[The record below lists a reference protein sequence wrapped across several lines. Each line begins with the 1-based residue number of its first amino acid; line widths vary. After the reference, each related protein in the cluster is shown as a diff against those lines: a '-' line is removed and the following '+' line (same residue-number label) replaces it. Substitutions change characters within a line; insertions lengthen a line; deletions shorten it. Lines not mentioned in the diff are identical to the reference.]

1 MVYLFYFFYILCNV
15 ILCYVAT
22 AAATAAAGTG
32 GRLLTDEDREVGE
45 VNQQV
50 YADYLTSAGG
60 RKMGIFLFVLN
71 YSVEI
76 ISVLA
81 SWWLSY
87 WSEVFLFLFIFYL
100 FSFILYVVCC
110 DVFIYLYNNTIIA
123 YLTIINYYHI
133 YIYYCNV
140 LFYINDNNNV

>member
-1 MVYLFYFFYILCNV
+1 M
-15 ILCYVAT
+15 LCYVGAT
-22 AAATAAAGTG
+22 ATIATATAAAGTG

-45 VNQQV
+45 VNQQF

-87 WSEVFLFLFIFYL
+87 WSEVMKFLFIFY
-100 FSFILYVVCC
+100 FICC
-110 DVFIYLYNNTIIA
+110 L
-123 YLTIINYYHI
+123 L
-133 YIYYCNV
+133 
-140 LFYINDNNNV
+140 